1 MLQLNEKHIEEGS
14 DHKHLGEIITK
25 YHSDHVKH
33 RHTVANKPKNNPTKF
48 FYSKNQQPNNH

>member
-1 MLQLNEKHIEEGS
+1 MLLLNEKHIEEGS

-48 FYSKNQQPNNH
+48 FYSKN